1 MEDISVSIEYCVEWN
16 YKPNAAGLAA
26 ELKKAFGIES
36 ELIQSGGGAF
46 EVRMN
51 DDLIFSKKSK
61 GKFPEHQEIID
72 SINKQRSA

>member
-1 MEDISVSIEYCVEWN
+1 MEDIRVSIEYCVEWN

-36 ELIQSGGGAF
+36 ELIRSGGGAF

-51 DDLIFSKKSK
+51 DELIFSKKST
-61 GKFPEHQEIID
+61 GRFPEHQEIVD
-72 SINKQRSA
+72 FINKRRS